1 MDWNIIIS
9 NRTPVKANDGRS
21 CGYVVG
27 EYKDNL
33 LILDGRVM
41 VVNGAAKKIP
51 RGTTVAGLIFELGL
65 GDRRVA
71 VERNREVVPRDRHAY
86 LRLEAGDRLELVTFV
101 GGG

>member
-33 LILDGRVM
+33 LILDGRVISHEYM
-41 VVNGAAKKIP
+41 LPKDKVDRYDGIELYVRIP
-51 RGTTVAGLIFELGL
+51 YDLISTYPF
-65 GDRRVA
+65 
-71 VERNREVVPRDRHAY
+71 
-86 LRLEAGDRLELVTFV
+86 
-101 GGG
+101 

>member
-33 LILDGRVM
+33 LILDGRVISHEYM
-41 VVNGAAKKIP
+41 LPKDK
-51 RGTTVAGLIFELGL
+51 
-65 GDRRVA
+65 
-71 VERNREVVPRDRHAY
+71 VERYDVS
-86 LRLEAGDRLELVTFV
+86 ELYVRISYDMISTYPF
-101 GGG
+101 

>member
-33 LILDGRVM
+33 LILDGRVITHEYM
-41 VVNGAAKKIP
+41 LPKDKVDRYDGSELYVRIP
-51 RGTTVAGLIFELGL
+51 YDMISTYPF
-65 GDRRVA
+65 
-71 VERNREVVPRDRHAY
+71 
-86 LRLEAGDRLELVTFV
+86 
-101 GGG
+101 